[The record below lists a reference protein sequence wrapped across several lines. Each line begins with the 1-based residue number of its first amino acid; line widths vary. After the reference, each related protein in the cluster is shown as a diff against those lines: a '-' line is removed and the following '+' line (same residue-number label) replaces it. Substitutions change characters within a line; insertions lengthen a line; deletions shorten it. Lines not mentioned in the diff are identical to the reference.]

1 MSDLRDAVRALRASP
16 IVSTV
21 AVLSLALGIGANA
34 AIFSILDSLMLR
46 TLPVRDPGRLAM
58 VGQTNVQSWTNPIWE
73 EVRKHEGLFDGA
85 FAWTNTRFNLAAGG
99 QTEPVDGL
107 WASGGYFEVLGVRAI
122 LGRTFTRGDD
132 RRGGGPDG
140 PVAVISYGFWQRRY
154 GGAADVIG
162 RPLAVERVPYT
173 IVGVTPP
180 GFFGTE
186 VGRTFDVAIPIGTEP
201 LVRGGESFLDRRST
215 WWLNLMVR
223 LKRDQS
229 IDAAEAALTGIQ
241 PQIREATYPEHYRE
255 QDRARYLKEPF
266 SLLPAAA
273 GASRLRQRYDRPLT
287 IIMAVVAL
295 VLLIACANIANL
307 LLARATARRHEL
319 SVRLALGATRRR
331 LAQQLLAESL
341 LLSGLGAALGL
352 VIAVWGSRLLVR
364 QLSTN
369 STNVFLDL
377 SLDLRVLAFTAAV
390 ATLTAVIFGTAPAL
404 RASRA
409 EPHDAL
415 KDRGRGASG
424 EGGFAAGHALVVVQV
439 ALSLVLLVAAGLFV
453 RTFASLANREL
464 GFDEAPVLVA
474 TVNAQALQVEP
485 ELRADLFERLR
496 QSAAAVP
503 GVERAA
509 ASFVTP
515 VSGSTWTFDVEMDGA
530 PPLPERERI
539 AYGNMV
545 SPGWFAAYGTS
556 FIAGRDFTE
565 HDRRG
570 APAVAI
576 VNEAFARRFTSGEHP
591 VGRRFREPPYGNRP
605 AVEREI
611 VGYVRDA
618 VYRSLREPVPPTM
631 YLPIGQD
638 LDPPPFVALSVR
650 AAAGPPA
657 LLTRGVASAVTN
669 VHPDLSVSFRPLAEQ
684 VRNSLIQERMVAML
698 SGFFGVLALLLA
710 GLGLY
715 GVTAYAVSRRRAE
728 IGIRMALGAAPGAVV
743 RMVLRR
749 IGVLVSL
756 GALAGV
762 AISLWASRFVSALL
776 YDLEPRDP
784 VTVAFA
790 ALVLLATGLTAGL
803 VPAARAARIDP
814 AQVLRE

>member
-319 SVRLALGATRRR
+319 SVRLALGATRLR

-570 APAVAI
+570 ASAVAI

-638 LDPPPFVALSVR
+638 VEPPPFVALSVR

-657 LLTRGVASAVTN
+657 LLARGVASAVTN